1 MTTHV
6 LIWGLLLL
14 IASAAASAG
23 LIVLLRPLLE
33 RYALARPNPRS
44 SHDKPTAQGGGI
56 AVVGVT
62 LLLSLVVFLVDPA
75 LGKVALVQFT
85 PVAVAA
91 VLLAMVGMVDDI
103 RTLGALPRLL
113 IQTLAVAMVILTL
126 PNEARVAPFLPFFL
140 ERALLLVA
148 GVWFVNL
155 VNFMDGIDWMTAAEV
170 VPVTAALIVLGL
182 NSALPAYAIVVVIAL
197 LGTTLGFAWFNK
209 PVARLFLGDVGSL
222 PIGLLLGWLLLL
234 LAAEG
239 HVAAA
244 LLLPLYYLCDATFTL
259 ARRAYAGDKLWQAHR
274 SHFYQRA
281 IDGGF
286 SVREVV
292 TQVFALNVVLAAM
305 AIGIVMRP
313 ATVTTIGAVVV
324 GTLLVAGLLYR
335 FERGKR
341 AA

>member
-6 LIWGLLLL
+6 LMWGLLLL

-33 RYALARPNPRS
+33 RYALARPNARS
-44 SHDKPTAQGGGI
+44 SHDKPIAQGGGI

-62 LLLSLVVFLVDPA
+62 LLLSLVAYLVDPA

-85 PVAVAA
+85 PVAIAA

-113 IQTLAVAMVILTL
+113 IQTLAVAMVVLTL
-126 PNEARVAPFLPFFL
+126 PNEARVAPILPFFL
-140 ERALLLVA
+140 ERALLLIA

-170 VPVTAALIVLGL
+170 VPVTAALIMLGL
-182 NSALPAYAIVVVIAL
+182 HSALPAYAIVVVIAL
-197 LGTTLGFAWFNK
+197 LGTTLGFAWFNM

-259 ARRAYAGDKLWQAHR
+259 ARRAYAADKVWQAHR

-292 TQVFALNVVLAAM
+292 MQVFALNVVLGAM

-313 ATVTTIGAVVV
+313 ATVTTISAVVV

-341 AA
+341 TA